1 MRTDEVGRVC
11 FYGMACA
18 VAALVLGVAPA
29 AAHQRQ
35 LLQIGTTDYLVVVG
49 FINEPVYTGDKSGID
64 LLIMRPDP
72 ADPTEARASAVKPM
86 EHLDT
91 TLKVE
96 VKAGPHA
103 RVFDLKPAYRAPGR
117 YEAVFYPTM
126 ATTYSVRLFGTLTD
140 LPIDLTFAC
149 HPLGH
154 ISLEDKSAVK
164 LSEGVTRKAL
174 IGSFGCPA
182 ARSDAEFPQASR

>member
-11 FYGMACA
+11 FYGMTCA

-64 LLIMRPDP
+64 LMFMLPDP
-72 ADPTEARASAVKPM
+72 ASPTDARAPEVKPL
-86 EHLDT
+86 ENLDN

-103 RVFDLKPAYRAPGR
+103 RVFALKPAFRAPGR
-117 YEAVFYPTM
+117 YEAVFYPTV
-126 ATTYSVRLFGTLTD
+126 ATTYSFRLFGTLND
-140 LPIDLTFAC
+140 VPVDLTFVC
-149 HPLGH
+149 NPLGH
-154 ISLEDKSAVK
+154 VSLEDKNTLK
-164 LSEGVTRKAL
+164 LSEQMTRKAL

-182 ARSDAEFPQASR
+182 ARTDAEFPSASR